1 MMRTLQEWHQIKTH
15 LWLREVLLTRPSL
28 PEFLRVDLIPSHA
41 GQPCRGPI
49 IRLQQTGAPVRHTAS
64 YSFQANRQAIRK
76 SQIAVSPDRIRAR
89 PDWCIQFGEKNGF
102 ANTFRAL
109 AVVIASLLS
118 RYRQG
123 VVHALSVTPIT
134 TAAIQDWIQN
144 LAAIVLNVRHVTV

>member
-76 SQIAVSPDRIRAR
+76 SQIAVSPLRIRAR
-89 PDWCIQFGEKNGF
+89 QTGVDNSLKKNGF

-109 AVVIASLLS
+109 AVVIAGLLS

-134 TAAIQDWIQN
+134 TAAIEDWIQN

>member
-1 MMRTLQEWHQIKTH
+1 M
-15 LWLREVLLTRPSL
+15 
-28 PEFLRVDLIPSHA
+28 
-41 GQPCRGPI
+41 
-49 IRLQQTGAPVRHTAS
+49 
-64 YSFQANRQAIRK
+64 
-76 SQIAVSPDRIRAR
+76 SPDRIRAR

>member
-15 LWLREVLLTRPSL
+15 LWLREVLLTRASL

-49 IRLQQTGAPVRHTAS
+49 IRLQQTGALVRHTAS

-89 PDWCIQFGEKNGF
+89 PDWCRQFAEK
-102 ANTFRAL
+102 TAL
-109 AVVIASLLS
+109 RTLSEPLPWLLP

>member
-1 MMRTLQEWHQIKTH
+1 MLRTLQEWHQIKTH

-28 PEFLRVDLIPSHA
+28 PEFLRVDLHPSHA

-49 IRLQQTGAPVRHTAS
+49 IRLQQTGATVRHTAS

-89 PDWCIQFGEKNGF
+89 PDWCGEFAEKNGF

-109 AVVIASLLS
+109 AVVIARLLS

-123 VVHALSVTPIT
+123 VVHALSVSPIT
-134 TAAIQDWIQN
+134 AAAIQDWIQN
-144 LAAIVLNVRHVTV
+144 LTAVVLNVRRDTV